1 MSCQNS
7 YKPRRKEIF
16 PNAQAGE
23 ISVPEASSSMTPDQP
38 APVSVYQEMDQACL
52 SLDHAFTFHC
62 HAGLRCFNRCCRT
75 PTIMLSPYDLLRL
88 KQCLGITSGELLE
101 RYTLRE
107 IEARANLPLVFLDPW
122 RTKEPACPFLGPP
135 GCTVYAHRPAACRL
149 FPITMGSELT
159 AEGVADYYFCRKLD
173 YCEGFAA
180 DVHWTVAS
188 WIADQGFLEYD
199 QGRREW
205 LEILLTAGL
214 KGPGALDAR
223 FQDLFALAYD
233 LDRFRRLVLS
243 PAFLEMCPLDAE
255 ALARL
260 QADDL
265 ALLRFSYCYLKAVL
279 SGEDVELF
287 GETS

>member
-1 MSCQNS
+1 
-7 YKPRRKEIF
+7 
-16 PNAQAGE
+16 
-23 ISVPEASSSMTPDQP
+23 
-38 APVSVYQEMDQACL
+38 MDQACL
-52 SLDHAFTFHC
+52 SSDHAFTFHC

-75 PTIMLSPYDLLRL
+75 PTVMLSPYDLLRL
-88 KQCLGITSGELLE
+88 KQCLGITSGEVLA

-107 IEARANLPLVFLDPW
+107 IEARANLPLVFLDPC
-122 RTKEPACPFLGPP
+122 RTKEPACPFLGPQ

-159 AEGVADYYFCRKLD
+159 AEGVVDYYFCRKLA

-180 DVHWTVAS
+180 DVRWTVAS
-188 WIADQGFLEYD
+188 WIADQGFAEYD
-199 QGRREW
+199 KGRRAW

-233 LDRFRRLVLS
+233 LDRARGVVS
-243 PAFLEMCPLDAE
+243 EPAFLKTYPVEAE
-255 ALARL
+255 APAIL

-265 ALLRFSYCYLKAVL
+265 ALLQFIYRVL
-279 SGEDVELF
+279 QAALSAEA
-287 GETS
+287 